1 MQTLEE
7 KIRALPPD
15 LQREIEDFVEF
26 LVEKRRHMAPAIVW
40 PPGYFEEVV
49 GSIPDFPE
57 IDGDMGGI
65 DPALDETDAGLTAR
79 ST

>member
-1 MQTLEE
+1 M
-7 KIRALPPD
+7 
-15 LQREIEDFVEF
+15 EF

-65 DPALDETDAGLTAR
+65 DPALDETDADLRLDPPEADDNKRAT
-79 ST
+79 S